1 MNVKPSVRSVPIR
14 AYVPATIAPG
24 VETPAATASAF
35 DETMAQVLADDV
47 QVYAVRTGN
56 SDSPN
61 LHDLAGARRLEE
73 FAAQTG
79 GAVYVPRTHEELA
92 AAFKQI
98 ATDLSQ
104 QYVLSYYPSGEQ
116 RDGRLNDPAR
126 ESGTGLSHGSDSG

>member
-1 MNVKPSVRSVPIR
+1 M
-14 AYVPATIAPG
+14 
-24 VETPAATASAF
+24 AA
-35 DETMAQVLADDV
+35 LIADDV

-79 GAVYVPRTHEELA
+79 GAVYVPRTHDELN

-104 QYVLSYYPSGEQ
+104 QYVLSYYPSGDI
-116 RDGRLNDPAR
+116 RDGRFRTFKLNVKTRP
-126 ESGTGLSHGSDSG
+126 GLLVRTRKGYYAPKG